1 MNPIIVIT
9 GLSGFIGSQIFIPLN
24 KEKWTLMSV
33 LTGVLV
39 NITLNA
45 IFVPLCGAKGAA
57 IGTICSET
65 TVFIINTILLSRV
78 INILPVIKKF
88 FIYLAN
94 SIVMAVPV
102 YLLIKTIDNII
113 LGFITAIVAGIF
125 TYLIILLLERNKM
138 LYNML
143 NAFKNK
149 FGNRKVQ

>member
-1 MNPIIVIT
+1 
-9 GLSGFIGSQIFIPLN
+9 
-24 KEKWTLMSV
+24 
-33 LTGVLV
+33 
-39 NITLNA
+39 
-45 IFVPLCGAKGAA
+45 
-57 IGTICSET
+57 
-65 TVFIINTILLSRV
+65 
-78 INILPVIKKF
+78 
-88 FIYLAN
+88 
-94 SIVMAVPV
+94 MAVPV